1 MYYRTFA
8 LFCLIVFFDS
18 MQELLTIATCEM
30 KEEDM
35 EAQCLFWD
43 SLNEVMEKNGC
54 EPPADFCGFMA
65 DEAQANWNAIRHVF
79 NNGKDNILIGRE
91 RSCLFHWE

>member
-1 MYYRTFA
+1 MYYRAFA

-43 SLNEVMEKNGC
+43 SLNEVMEKNAG
-54 EPPADFCGFMA
+54 
-65 DEAQANWNAIRHVF
+65 
-79 NNGKDNILIGRE
+79 
-91 RSCLFHWE
+91 

>member
-1 MYYRTFA
+1 MYYRAFA

-54 EPPADFCGFMA
+54 EPRLIFVVSWLM
-65 DEAQANWNAIRHVF
+65 RH
-79 NNGKDNILIGRE
+79 KLIGMQ
-91 RSCLFHWE
+91 